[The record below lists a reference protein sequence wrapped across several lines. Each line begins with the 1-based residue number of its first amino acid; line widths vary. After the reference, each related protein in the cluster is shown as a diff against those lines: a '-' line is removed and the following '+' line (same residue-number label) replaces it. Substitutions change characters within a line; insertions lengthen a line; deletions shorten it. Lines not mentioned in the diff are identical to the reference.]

1 MKLLQSKL
9 IAPFMEKE
17 VKKDLIFQKLTLFTL
32 MQFLVL
38 VPIVN
43 IYGWTWELLW
53 RVELYAIFLYA
64 WIMLLYGATFLL
76 KPEKDSYHRWI
87 LFIASATNLPLAIN
101 IAVRASA
108 GMQNKV
114 TKAVSQVLTFIVSWY
129 ILVQLFIQL
138 SGLISRAL
146 GIA

>member
-32 MQFLVL
+32 LQFLVL

-43 IYGWTWELLW
+43 IYGWTWGLIW
-53 RVELYAIFLYA
+53 RVELFSLFLFI
-64 WIMLLYGATFLL
+64 WFMLLYSATYLL
-76 KPEKDSYHRWI
+76 KPEKESYHRWI

-101 IAVRASA
+101 IAIKASS
-108 GMQNKV
+108 GMQNK
-114 TKAVSQVLTFIVSWY
+114 TTRSVSQVLTFIVSWY
-129 ILVQLFIQL
+129 ILVQLFVQL